1 HRCRPSGL
9 PEKLRDL
16 SPGKR
21 SGRREDRTGS
31 GNRTQLVG
39 RSHTRRYPG
48 SQPIHIQWLRH
59 LVGNPAEWRNSRRDH
74 RQRDRISH
82 YTAQRRRRRP
92 HHLTRGY
99 SITQSVKRLAY
110 AAGIR
115 GADYARR
122 DGESVGLLER
132 NYTLSPVKQA
142 DGRFTAPIQSSTL
155 QLFNSSILQFFLI
168 MLCFLLY
175 TKYITSPIASQRP

>member
-1 HRCRPSGL
+1 
-9 PEKLRDL
+9 
-16 SPGKR
+16 
-21 SGRREDRTGS
+21 
-31 GNRTQLVG
+31 
-39 RSHTRRYPG
+39 SHTRRYPG

-155 QLFNSSILQFFLI
+155 QLFNSSTLQLFNSSILSHNAVLPAIHKVYNKSNSKPKTETQPVF
-168 MLCFLLY
+168 
-175 TKYITSPIASQRP
+175 PSQAHHHAEVK

>member
-1 HRCRPSGL
+1 
-9 PEKLRDL
+9 
-16 SPGKR
+16 
-21 SGRREDRTGS
+21 
-31 GNRTQLVG
+31 
-39 RSHTRRYPG
+39 
-48 SQPIHIQWLRH
+48 
-59 LVGNPAEWRNSRRDH
+59 
-74 RQRDRISH
+74 
-82 YTAQRRRRRP
+82 P

-142 DGRFTAPIQSSTL
+142 DGRFTAPIQSLTLQPFNSSTL
-155 QLFNSSILQFFLI
+155 QLFNSSTLQFFNSSTLQFFLI

-175 TKYITSPIASQRP
+175 TKYITSPIASQRPRRSQFSHPRLTIMPRLNRMLRGAMTYK

>member
-1 HRCRPSGL
+1 
-9 PEKLRDL
+9 
-16 SPGKR
+16 
-21 SGRREDRTGS
+21 
-31 GNRTQLVG
+31 
-39 RSHTRRYPG
+39 
-48 SQPIHIQWLRH
+48 
-59 LVGNPAEWRNSRRDH
+59 
-74 RQRDRISH
+74 QRDRISH

-155 QLFNSSILQFFLI
+155 QLFNSSILSHNAVLPAIHKVYNKSNSKPKTETQPVF
-168 MLCFLLY
+168 
-175 TKYITSPIASQRP
+175 PSQAHHHAEVK